1 MSLKPSLKSRLT
13 EHDLPRFAGDTFFD
27 HLARAVCTA
36 GVLPRKELYESWEVA
51 RRTRRRFRGG
61 RIVDLAA
68 GHGLLAYILLLL
80 DDTSPGAVCV
90 DVRRPQNAPRLWS
103 ALEVRWPRLAGRVSY
118 VEGPLDALPLSST
131 DLVVSAHACGRL
143 TDAVLARASDAGVPV
158 AVLPCC
164 HDLDRSESGGLEGW
178 LDGPLAIDVTRAAFL
193 RSRGYTVHTQ
203 LIPEAITPKN
213 RLLMG
218 TPASS
223 ARGG

>member
-1 MSLKPSLKSRLT
+1 MSLDPSVKSRLT
-13 EHDLPRFAGDTFFD
+13 EHSLPHFTGDTFFD

-51 RRTRRRFRGG
+51 RRARRRFRGG

-68 GHGLLAYILLLL
+68 GHGLVAYTLLLL

-90 DVRRPQNAPRLWS
+90 DPRRPQNAPRLWA
-103 ALEVRWPRLAGRVSY
+103 ALEARWPRLAGRVTY
-118 VEGPLDALPLSST
+118 EERPLDAVPLGPT

-143 TDAVLARASDAGVPV
+143 TDQVLARAADAGARVV
-158 AVLPCC
+158 VLPCC
-164 HDLDRSESGGLEGW
+164 HDLDRSDRGGVEGW

-193 RSRGYTVHTQ
+193 RSRGYEVHTQ

-213 RLLMG
+213 RLLLG
-218 TPASS
+218 APARLAS
-223 ARGG
+223 